1 MPVEP
6 WLRAV
11 EEDRLLAGGGMR
23 GAGVA
28 ARGDET
34 STIRSLP
41 APRLQSSQRTCAGIS

>member
-11 EEDRLLAGGGMR
+11 EEDRLMEGGGMR

-34 STIRSLP
+34 LYNS
-41 APRLQSSQRTCAGIS
+41 QSSRAAPSVKPAYVRGIS